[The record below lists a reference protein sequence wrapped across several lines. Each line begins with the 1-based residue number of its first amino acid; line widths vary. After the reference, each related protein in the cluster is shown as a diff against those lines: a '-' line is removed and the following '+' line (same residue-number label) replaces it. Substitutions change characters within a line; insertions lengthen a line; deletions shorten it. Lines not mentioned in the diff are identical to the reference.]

1 MLDGRVALVSAAA
14 SGIGAAVAR
23 RFAAEGAVVCCND
36 VAADALRALV
46 DELVADGAR
55 AEAHT
60 GDASDPNVVADWVE
74 SVSAAHGHID
84 VLSNNVGESRPA
96 LVADINDD
104 DWHAVLRLTLDSVFL
119 ATRAVLPHLV
129 AGGGGSIVSMA
140 SGAGVIGGPGLGAY
154 GPAKAG
160 VVNLMQTVATE
171 YGHLGV
177 RANAVTPGPTA
188 TAPLLAHLRALPGG
202 GDAARH
208 AMEADLA
215 LGRLSHPDEVAATV
229 TWLASDQASN
239 ITGICLRSNVKAA
252 GRRRAEPHPTTSAR
266 PDTITPPTAETEP
279 T

>member
-1 MLDGRVALVSAAA
+1 MALVSAAA

-36 VAADALRALV
+36 VAAGALDALV
-46 DELVADGAR
+46 DELVAGGAR
-55 AEAHT
+55 AEAHA
-60 GDASDPNVVADWVE
+60 GDASDPEVVADWIE
-74 SVSAAHGHID
+74 SVSTAHGRID
-84 VLSNNVGESRPA
+84 VLSNNVGVSRPA
-96 LVADINDD
+96 LVADITDE
-104 DWHAVLRLTLDSVFL
+104 DWRAVLRVTLDSVFL

-188 TAPLLAHLRALPGG
+188 TAPLLAHLDTLPGG
-202 GDAARH
+202 GDAARA

-229 TWLASDQASN
+229 TWLASDQAAN

-252 GRRRAEPHPTTSAR
+252 GRRRADRAPTGRGA
-266 PDTITPPTAETEP
+266 PNDTTTPATGEAEP